1 MSFGLVLPYSM
12 SLLYGS
18 MLWGYRKG
26 SRANFN
32 YEFVGIK
39 RIKCYLPWK
48 ICLWCNTAPALHI
61 LDRIYELTSV
71 TVVLNY
77 LDFTVFTRLLRYSCP
92 SHWLMSNSI
101 HSTTVSLVGVVS
113 GRSGTTPRWNRRV
126 QFLTPCP
133 RLLHPQPPLWSRPTS
148 LTSDSMSSQPV
159 IPIIKSNLFISQSNP
174 SVHPLS
180 VQYFRMTPSCSSC
193 QGPCSGCLR

>member
-26 SRANFN
+26 SRANSN

-101 HSTTVSLVGVVS
+101 HSTIVSSVGVVS
-113 GRSGTTPRWNRRV
+113 RCSRTTSHIMGPLTHDPGVPPVASQHNFIV
-126 QFLTPCP
+126 Q
-133 RLLHPQPPLWSRPTS
+133 PLVT
-148 LTSDSMSSQPV
+148 
-159 IPIIKSNLFISQSNP
+159 KE
-174 SVHPLS
+174 
-180 VQYFRMTPSCSSC
+180 
-193 QGPCSGCLR
+193 